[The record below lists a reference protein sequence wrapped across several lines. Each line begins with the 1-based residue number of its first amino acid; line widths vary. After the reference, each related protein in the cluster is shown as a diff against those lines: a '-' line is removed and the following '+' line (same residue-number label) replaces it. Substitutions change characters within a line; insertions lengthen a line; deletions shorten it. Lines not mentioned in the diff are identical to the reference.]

1 MISPE
6 FKSTIAN
13 KNLLGARIILK
24 NSLLIDPTFN
34 QFEKMLTYAK
44 DRIPNIV
51 VPFDGGTLEDD
62 YLKWNQALMNMELI
76 ELIDNFSNTRISH
89 VKKVISKVMKT
100 EAPKSQINRVVSK
113 PYTSNASGPTN
124 SNFTNAFTSVKSP
137 EETPLFKRR
146 ALQQMLSGGK
156 KITKLMQQAEQNG
169 NGWILSHK
177 KELESAARQI
187 LDAIEIYKHNR

>member
-13 KNLLGARIILK
+13 KNLLSARIILK
-24 NSLLIDPTFN
+24 NSLLIDPTFD

-62 YLKWNQALMNMELI
+62 QLKWNQALMNTELI
-76 ELIDNFSNTRISH
+76 ELVDNFSNTRISH

-100 EAPKSQINRVVSK
+100 KIQKSQINRVAAK
-113 PYTSNASGPTN
+113 PYTSFKNAS
-124 SNFTNAFTSVKSP
+124 TSVKLS
-137 EETPLFKRR
+137 EEAPLFKRR
-146 ALQQMLSGGK
+146 ALQQMLFGGK

-177 KELESAARQI
+177 EELESAARQI
-187 LDAIEIYKHNR
+187 LDAIEGYKHNR